1 MKTKTDFVDYNGT
14 VHNKTTYVGNTYP
27 FNLYGTEPV
36 SSITR
41 YNA

>member
-27 FNLYGTEPV
+27 CIMTYCQKEDFNV
-36 SSITR
+36 
-41 YNA
+41 